1 MNSHRRSRCAVAAA
15 ASLTHYGTTT
25 GPIVFAE
32 KYVAVDEWWRVGLI
46 ASFVNL
52 AIWLTVGFAW
62 WKLLG
67 FW

>member
-1 MNSHRRSRCAVAAA
+1 MLAYFSNLS

-25 GPIVFAE
+25 APMVFASG
-32 KYVAVDEWWRVGLI
+32 YVTLPDWWKVGLMVSL
-46 ASFVNL
+46 ANL
-52 AIWLTVGFAW
+52 AIWLTVGLAW